1 MPKHKTRPTHEELVQ
16 DGLRIIR
23 EQGEHTLLAHLYA
36 GLNNRVAH
44 LEAWAS
50 EEKGILYVMVPVLM
64 ALLSLMVTILVKL
77 S

>member
-1 MPKHKTRPTHEELVQ
+1 MSKRKKQPTHDDLVQ

-36 GLNNRVAH
+36 SLNNRVAH
-44 LEAWAS
+44 LEAWAH
-50 EEKGILYVMVPVLM
+50 EERGILYVMVPVLM